1 MSILDRRRMMSI
13 TNLVAVLGVAIAATS
28 IAIAVYQY
36 RRTVHRDIFRVYAD
50 KYDSILQ
57 PEIYPLWQEALA
69 GDDKHW
75 ERLTPVMIAYLN
87 LIWEECYLVSDGVI
101 PQKLWELW
109 RPELQKVLC
118 SDFARQI
125 IKNCDFHFPEDLTS
139 GSPLGVARITG
150 GDWLRHPSVAAK
162 RFLKFLNR

>member
-1 MSILDRRRMMSI
+1 MSI
-13 TNLVAVLGVAIAATS
+13 TNFVAVLAVAIGATS

-36 RRTVHRDIFRVYAD
+36 RRSVHRDIFRVYAD

-57 PEIYPLWQEALA
+57 PEIYPLWQQALA

-87 LIWEECYLVSDGVI
+87 LIWEESYLVSDGVI
-101 PQKLWELW
+101 PNQLWDLW
-109 RPELQKVLC
+109 RPEVQKVLRT
-118 SDFARQI
+118 DFARQI

-139 GSPLGVARITG
+139 GSPLGLARITG

>member
-1 MSILDRRRMMSI
+1 MISI
-13 TNLVAVLGVAIAATS
+13 TNLVTVLGVAIGATS

-101 PQKLWELW
+101 PNQLWDLW
-109 RPELQKVLC
+109 WPEIQKVLC

-125 IKNCDFHFPEDLTS
+125 IRNCDFHFPENLTR
-139 GSPLGVARITG
+139 GSRLELVQIAGRN
-150 GDWLRHPSVAAK
+150 WLRRLPIAAK
-162 RFLKFLNR
+162 RFLKDRTR